1 MIPLIFRPLFCN
13 FYIKFLYFFNIL
25 NSHWQLH
32 KFRIKSLRYSRG
44 RVGAPYFLSNGNWR
58 AEKSGKSQRLKDSKQ
73 LMTAALDILPD
84 DIGQGF
90 SMIASVLC
98 LLKKKKK
105 MIRISKLY
113 LLSTIDLYAQDWPP
127 WLPPI
132 YQLYRVSDKIVD
144 SFQYNSLH
152 CQSNEKITNS
162 HRSSKGQLI
171 SKCLFGVFNS
181 RKKRMKTIRLE
192 IP

>member
-1 MIPLIFRPLFCN
+1 MDCLVKFIVSPGKICYKRKISNNVIPLIFRPLFCN

-73 LMTAALDILPD
+73 LMTAALDILTD

-127 WLPPI
+127 SLPPNNCSTGW
-132 YQLYRVSDKIVD
+132 VTK
-144 SFQYNSLH
+144 
-152 CQSNEKITNS
+152 
-162 HRSSKGQLI
+162 
-171 SKCLFGVFNS
+171 
-181 RKKRMKTIRLE
+181 
-192 IP
+192 

>member
-1 MIPLIFRPLFCN
+1 MNFQAIILPFFISNLYIFSIFW
-13 FYIKFLYFFNIL
+13 II

-32 KFRIKSLRYSRG
+32 KFKIKYLRYSRG
-44 RVGAPYFLSNGNWR
+44 REGAPYFLSNGNWR

-98 LLKKKKK
+98 LLKK

-127 WLPPI
+127 SLPP
-132 YQLYRVSDKIVD
+132 YLPIV
-144 SFQYNSLH
+144 QGEWQNSWVL
-152 CQSNEKITNS
+152 SI
-162 HRSSKGQLI
+162 
-171 SKCLFGVFNS
+171 
-181 RKKRMKTIRLE
+181 
-192 IP
+192 

>member
-1 MIPLIFRPLFCN
+1 MFDLICSPINFQTIILPLFISN
-13 FYIKFLYFFNIL
+13 FYIFSIFQIQNLHL
-25 NSHWQLH
+25 QLH
-32 KFRIKSLRYSRG
+32 KFKNKVSKIFARE
-44 RVGAPYFLSNGNWR
+44 GAPYFLSNGNWR

-98 LLKKKKK
+98 LLKKS
-105 MIRISKLY
+105 IRISKLY

-132 YQLYRVSDKIVD
+132 YQFYRVSDKIVN
-144 SFQYNSLH
+144 SFQLCNYPTLW
-152 CQSNEKITNS
+152 IW
-162 HRSSKGQLI
+162 
-171 SKCLFGVFNS
+171 
-181 RKKRMKTIRLE
+181 RKNYQFS
-192 IP
+192 